1 MFRLFITQKSQVS
14 VSLALYYKNLKNLR
28 RIDYFVSLHP
38 VNAKVAQLVELQAGC
53 AQFCFLV
60 FKNETFMFRLLI

>member
-1 MFRLFITQKSQVS
+1 MFRFLLPKKVMV
-14 VSLALYYKNLKNLR
+14 VSLALYLKKFKNLR

-53 AQFCFLV
+53 AQFCRP
-60 FKNETFMFRLLI
+60 RL